1 VANDKVPRVTVL
13 CYTCIHFRGMDSKGI
28 IHCDI
33 RRYTLPM
40 IACPHYRPR
49 EKVPHPYL
57 GTEDNVW
64 WGE

>member
-1 VANDKVPRVTVL
+1 MANDKVPRATVL

-33 RRYTLPM
+33 KRYTLPM

-49 EKVPHPYL
+49 EKK
-57 GTEDNVW
+57 ESD
-64 WGE
+64 